1 MLYSVAVGAAGLAIG
16 APAAQASINI
26 DDVSVAE
33 TNGEVD
39 ATFTVTRSYGLFA
52 KAVEVGYTTVDG
64 SAHAPGDYQAQSG
77 TLSFPSS
84 FLGGTQ
90 TRQVTVA
97 VNGDQLDEPTETFS
111 VALSGSEL
119 GKDVGVG
126 TITDDDPGPTIS
138 VADAPAAT
146 EGGTATFAVNL
157 SSASGRDVAVDV
169 TTIDGT
175 AVAPGDYT
183 TRAGK
188 LTIPAGA
195 LSGSIGV
202 PLVDDSTI
210 EPDEKFGLRIS
221 KPVNATL
228 GRATGIGTII
238 DNDTPPPPPPAD
250 TAPGTTTPPATTPTT
265 PAPSSS
271 GFVPF
276 GPPSST
282 GGGAATAPKAAT
294 TTSTARLGIGSPR
307 LKRPG
312 KVLVTLSCP
321 AGSGRCNGRLTIFS
335 RPNKKSKLKA
345 LRKERRLGRLEF
357 SVPPA
362 GVETKKVPL
371 GRADQVL
378 LLRAGRIQVRAY
390 VVAKVGKGAT
400 KVRSVN
406 GTLISRTNH
415 S

>member
-1 MLYSVAVGAAGLAIG
+1 MLYSVAVGVAGLAIG
-16 APAAQASINI
+16 APAAQAAINI
-26 DDVSVAE
+26 DDVTVAE

-77 TLSFPSS
+77 ALTFPSS

-90 TRQVTVA
+90 TRQITVQ
-97 VNGDQLDEPTETFS
+97 VNGDTLDEPTETFS
-111 VALSGSEL
+111 VALSGAEL
-119 GKDVGVG
+119 GKAVGVG
-126 TITDDDPGPTIS
+126 TITDDDPAPTVS

-146 EGGTATFAVNL
+146 EGGTANFSVNL
-157 SSASGRDVAVDV
+157 SAASGRDVSVDV
-169 TTIDGT
+169 TTLDGT
-175 AVAPGDYT
+175 AIAPGDYT

-195 LSGSIGV
+195 LSGTVGV
-202 PLVDDSTI
+202 PLVDDSVI

-228 GRATGIGTII
+228 GRATGIGTIT
-238 DNDTPPPPPPAD
+238 DNDTPPPPPTDGSSGSTP
-250 TAPGTTTPPATTPTT
+250 PPATTP
-265 PAPSSS
+265 PPPSST

-276 GPPSST
+276 GPPAST
-282 GGGAATAPKAAT
+282 SAGAVKAPKAAT
-294 TTSTARLGIGSPR
+294 TTSTARLGIGAPR

-321 AGSGRCNGRLTIFS
+321 AGSGRCNGRLTVFS
-335 RPNKKSKLKA
+335 RPNKKSKLKQ

-357 SVPPA
+357 SVPPG

-390 VVAKVGKGAT
+390 VVAKVGKGTT

-406 GTLISRTNH
+406 GTLIARTNH